1 MKTILASVAAAAL
14 LVSPIAASADQDVRL
29 TDKSTQNFG
38 GFDMNNPAVA
48 TASVLVGGIAVIA
61 IVSDDDDDDGS
72 STTTT
77 STTN

>member
-38 GFDMNNPAVA
+38 RFDMNNPAVA
-48 TASVLVGGIAVIA
+48 TASVLVGGLALIA
-61 IVSDDDDDDGS
+61 IVSDDDDDDSS